1 MGSKCRAESQAGRT
15 VMKEEIAMDCTA
27 IVLAA
32 GNGKRLNAE
41 VKKQYLDIGG
51 MPVVAY
57 SLRRF
62 QKQEFI
68 HRIVLVTGPEDREY
82 CQEQIVD
89 RYGLTKVEQIIPGGN
104 ERFDSVYAGL
114 RACAGTDVVFIHD
127 GARPFISDE
136 VLAKLY
142 ADVLRYRACIAAVPV
157 KDTIKISLDGVRIDR
172 TPDRNSIW
180 QAQTPQV
187 FSYDLIRRAY
197 RAAGQAGAYGIT
209 DDASCVERYGSTP
222 VHLTLGSYENIKITT
237 REDLA
242 IASVF
247 AEKYMQ

>member
-1 MGSKCRAESQAGRT
+1 
-15 VMKEEIAMDCTA
+15 MDCTA

-32 GNGKRLNAE
+32 GNSRRLDAE
-41 VKKQYLDIGG
+41 TKKQYLDIGG
-51 MPVVAY
+51 MPVAAY

-62 QKQEFI
+62 QRQEFI
-68 HRIVLVTGPEDREY
+68 SRIALVAGSEDIEY
-82 CQEQIVD
+82 CQKQIVD
-89 RYGLTKVEQIIPGGN
+89 RYGLTKVEQIIPGGR

-114 RACAGTDVVFIHD
+114 RACASTDVVFIHD

-136 VLAKLY
+136 LLAALY
-142 ADVLRYRACIAAVPV
+142 ADVVQYRACIAAVPV
-157 KDTIKISLDGVRIDR
+157 KDTIKISLDGARIDR

-187 FSYDLIRRAY
+187 FSYDLIRRAC
-197 RAAGQAGAYGIT
+197 RAASQAGAYGIT
-209 DDASCVERYGSTP
+209 DDASCVERYGNTP

-237 REDLA
+237 PEDLA

-247 AEKYMQ
+247 AKKYI

>member
-1 MGSKCRAESQAGRT
+1 
-15 VMKEEIAMDCTA
+15 MDCTA

-32 GNGKRLNAE
+32 GNSRRLHGE
-41 VKKQYLDIGG
+41 IKKQYLDIGG

-57 SLRRF
+57 SLLRF

-68 HRIVLVTGPEDREY
+68 DRIVLVAGEEDREY
-82 CQEQIVD
+82 CREQIVE
-89 RYGLTKVEQIIPGGN
+89 RYGLTKVEQIITGGE

-114 RACAGTDVVFIHD
+114 RACAGTDIVFIHD

-136 VLAKLY
+136 LLERLY
-142 ADVLRYRACIAAVPV
+142 GDVAAYRACIAAMPV
-157 KDTIKISLDGVRIDR
+157 KDTIKISLDGCRIDR

-197 RAAGQAGAYGIT
+197 RAASQAGAYGIT
-209 DDASCVERYGSTP
+209 DDASCVERYGNTP
-222 VHLTLGSYENIKITT
+222 VRLTLGSYENIKITT

-242 IASVF
+242 VASAF
-247 AEKYMQ
+247 SEKYSLR